1 MRTSRTGRWLKF
13 FLAPLWAALGGA
25 LTAAVPP
32 AGLLLLPFG
41 AARLGRSLL
50 DARPFDAFAM
60 AALSVPLAFV
70 LGALLSPAGM
80 LGAPLL
86 TTAFIGLPAAALY
99 AGARDGRRRDAL
111 ALLVFAATGIGALA
125 ILLAFAVSTGRD
137 PGAWLAARFDGQ
149 IPELLAFYRSAGWEE
164 SSIEAAAG
172 VFRFAASLLGSQL
185 PGLALA
191 AAMSFSALLVYPLGG
206 LWGAE
211 KCALAETSFARFRTP
226 VAAAVL
232 FVPAGLLAAVGPE
245 ALRQGSLDLLLPLG
259 VLFFLRGLAIIRALL
274 DRGRVNVF
282 LRAIIYVV
290 VFQMPLPLVLALGG
304 LFDEFVDLRGRVDR
318 WAARKDGG
326 SDGS

>member
-111 ALLVFAATGIGALA
+111 ALLVFAATGIGALT
-125 ILLAFAVSTGRD
+125 ILLVM
-137 PGAWLAARFDGQ
+137 AARS
-149 IPELLAFYRSAGWEE
+149 ISMPE
-164 SSIEAAAG
+164 
-172 VFRFAASLLGSQL
+172 
-185 PGLALA
+185 
-191 AAMSFSALLVYPLGG
+191 
-206 LWGAE
+206 
-211 KCALAETSFARFRTP
+211 
-226 VAAAVL
+226 
-232 FVPAGLLAAVGPE
+232 
-245 ALRQGSLDLLLPLG
+245 
-259 VLFFLRGLAIIRALL
+259 
-274 DRGRVNVF
+274 
-282 LRAIIYVV
+282 
-290 VFQMPLPLVLALGG
+290 
-304 LFDEFVDLRGRVDR
+304 
-318 WAARKDGG
+318 
-326 SDGS
+326 